1 MAVQQNFLT
10 GLEHR
15 CSRGIRARPQYR
27 AAVVI
32 QHFLDHRAIVGIRL
46 IEKGQ
51 YRESCDQRAHT
62 PSPARPGEI
71 RTLKEGNQRLLN
83 VSSDPV
89 TAVILTDDHPCSPT
103 VYRA

>member
-1 MAVQQNFLT
+1 MSFQKNFLT
-10 GLEHR
+10 GLERR

-32 QHFLDHRAIVGIRL
+32 QHFLDHRAIGGIRPPK
-46 IEKGQ
+46 KGQ
-51 YRESCDQRAHT
+51 YRESRDQRAHT
-62 PSPARPGEI
+62 PSPAWPGEI

-89 TAVILTDDHPCSPT
+89 TAVILTDDHPGSPT